1 MTRMEKVALVYGVTV
16 VGAAAVS
23 YVRGKREL
31 QDIVMDALV
40 HGGLVGTGAN
50 VVLWLYDEHQQTLT
64 PVFALPNEGQDRCPS
79 YGKLAADGVALLS
92 QINPDILYKAA
103 KLGGINVGPARD
115 DVNVV
120 VLPEE

>member
-1 MTRMEKVALVYGVTV
+1 MEKIALVYGVTV

-23 YVRGKREL
+23 YARGKREL
-31 QDIVMDALV
+31 QDIILDALV
-40 HGGLVGTGAN
+40 HGGLMGTGAS

-64 PVFALPNEGQDRCPS
+64 PLLAVPNEGQDRCPN
-79 YGKLAADGVALLS
+79 YGKLAADGISILS

-103 KLGGINVGPARD
+103 KLGKIHVGPAPD

-120 VLPEE
+120 VLPE